1 MSSHPNIDHLYRH
14 HYGKMVAVLVRIFGL
29 NQLENIE
36 DAIQDTFVKAV
47 SKWKVKQP
55 ENPEAWL
62 TLAAKNRVIDLMR
75 KLSPLTATD
84 SLHTGAASMPI
95 NELFLEEEI
104 RDSTLRMIFTA
115 CHPKLDARDQIVFSL
130 KTISG
135 FSNKEI
141 AAALM
146 LKEATVKKRIQ
157 RARKNIVQEEIEFEI
172 PPKSSMVDRIQR
184 VHQVLYLI
192 FNEGFHANHP
202 NLLVRQELCAEAI
215 RLMQLMLQDP
225 LTRSN
230 DGYALLALM
239 CFHAARIE
247 TKVDDRGVAVDLE
260 QQDRTKWYFPLIRLG
275 NDCMEKAVE
284 RETFGVYHYQ
294 AAIAAEHLKA
304 RKFTDTD
311 WDRIRHWQ
319 LAWYQLQ
326 PSVQLELNM
335 ALVQIQLAD
344 WSSAEA
350 LLEGIDPVDLE
361 QRAYLYYAVRS
372 RYYSALQ
379 QKEKA
384 KSSLE
389 LALQTATNQAER
401 IYLEEQ
407 LLKI

>member
-1 MSSHPNIDHLYRH
+1 MSTQPNIDHLYRH

-29 NQLENIE
+29 NQLETIE

-47 SKWKVKQP
+47 SSWKVKQP

-157 RARKNIVQEEIEFEI
+157 RARKNIVQEEIEFKI

-225 LTRSN
+225 LTRSD

-275 NDCMEKAVE
+275 NDCMEKAVKQ
-284 RETFGVYHYQ
+284 ETFGVYHYQ

-304 RKFTDTD
+304 RKFADTD

-335 ALVQIQLAD
+335 ALVQIQRAD
-344 WSSAEA
+344 WPSAEA